1 MKYWL
6 SIGFMALAAV
16 APAQVKLEML
26 KDGKSMGVA
35 TVTQKL
41 RQDGSK
47 LVQMSM
53 EMTTPSGPLNFRSE
67 SIYLASGLPQRKFQE
82 IAVPSQKF
90 RRTIVA
96 EFSEASVHV
105 TTDLNGTRS
114 VKDVA
119 LPKGGSAV
127 DKSEFWFVRDK
138 PAAGAKAKAYSF
150 NLETLTWE
158 QVETTFVGPV
168 DLAIGTLKFKA
179 NKTSSARG
187 IAIVDD
193 QGLPLRLELPNGTMQ
208 RVIKP

>member
-1 MKYWL
+1 MKSWL
-6 SIGFMALAAV
+6 PLGILALTAA
-16 APAQVKLEML
+16 APAQIKLEMMRE
-26 KDGKSMGVA
+26 GKPIGVA

-53 EMTTPSGPLNFRSE
+53 ESSMANGALKFRSE

-96 EFSEASVHV
+96 EFSETSVHV
-105 TTDLNGTRS
+105 TIDINGTRT

-119 LPKGGSAV
+119 LPKGGNAV

-138 PAAGAKAKAYSF
+138 PAAGAKSTTFSF
-150 NLETLTWE
+150 NLETLAWE
-158 QVETTFVGPV
+158 QVQTTFDGKV
-168 DLAIGTLKFKA
+168 DLTISGTKWKA
-179 NKTSSARG
+179 NKTSSPRG
-187 IAIVDD
+187 VAYVDD
-193 QGLPLRLELPNGTMQ
+193 QGLPLKLELPNGVMQ
-208 RVIKP
+208 RVIKL